1 MPNRTALVIESQQ
14 NKGVGAAV
22 SRRLARDNY
31 KCLCGIDEEELE
43 EIRQKEEEN
52 VRSKL
57 EQVDVSLDD
66 RSSIITTVG
75 EIAAQYGGIELLVIN
90 ANTEIRRSLSE
101 IKPNDWSKVIH
112 QNLLGPFYA
121 MQELVPHMK
130 SSRNRRIVLVLP
142 GRTPEKDAGDELL
155 SAASKGAL
163 NGIINSLSRQI
174 YPQISLN
181 AVLPGHVIEGT
192 DETTVRTREQTN
204 DPYKRRLKPQD
215 VAEAVH
221 YLARRTNKVTGQVL
235 SLDSNRE
242 LP

>member
-1 MPNRTALVIESQQ
+1 MPNRTAVVLESQQ
-14 NKGVGAAV
+14 NKGVGLAI
-22 SRRLARDNY
+22 SRMLARDGY
-31 KCLCGIDEEELE
+31 KCLSGIDEEELE
-43 EIRQKEEEN
+43 NTHDRVDPD
-52 VRSKL
+52 VRSQI
-57 EQVDVSLDD
+57 EQVDISLDD
-66 RSSIITTVG
+66 RSSIITSVG
-75 EIAAQYGGIELLVIN
+75 EIAAEYGAIELLVIN

-101 IKPNDWSKVIH
+101 IEPNDWSRVIH
-112 QNLLGPFYA
+112 ENLLGPFYA

-130 SSRNRRIVLVLP
+130 SSRNRRIILVLP
-142 GRTPEKDAGDELL
+142 GRSPEKDAGDELL

-181 AVLPGHVIEGT
+181 AVLPGHVIEGA